1 MIHQQDYTAYQTYA
15 LLDFNI
21 SFEKDVPADD
31 ISRIVIE
38 VTERIDI
45 NKFVDFTHRNS
56 HGYDGLMML
65 RLLLLAFA
73 DNGYASTR
81 KLAELTSDICS
92 SHRIRSL
99 LIRHFRDSSMMIL
112 LCLLKIYSTK

>member
-1 MIHQQDYTAYQTYA
+1 MKTYQQDYTAYQTYA

-21 SFEKDVPADD
+21 SFEKDIPAGD
-31 ISRIVIE
+31 ISRTVIE

-65 RLLLLAFA
+65 RLLLWYYVKKKYQS
-73 DNGYASTR
+73 N
-81 KLAELTSDICS
+81 
-92 SHRIRSL
+92 
-99 LIRHFRDSSMMIL
+99 
-112 LCLLKIYSTK
+112 

>member
-31 ISRIVIE
+31 ISRAVIE

-56 HGYDGLMML
+56 HGYDDLMML

-81 KLAELTSDICS
+81 NGTTS
-92 SHRIRSL
+92 R
-99 LIRHFRDSSMMIL
+99 
-112 LCLLKIYSTK
+112 KST

>member
-1 MIHQQDYTAYQTYA
+1 MRTEARILSYDNFIMKTYQQDYTAYQTYA

-31 ISRIVIE
+31 ISRAVIE

-56 HGYDGLMML
+56 HRYDGLMML
-65 RLLLLAFA
+65 KLLLLTFA
-73 DNGYASTR
+73 D
-81 KLAELTSDICS
+81 KCCSDDGKQYQESCQE
-92 SHRIRSL
+92 
-99 LIRHFRDSSMMIL
+99 DSKPENT
-112 LCLLKIYSTK
+112 KII